1 MKYLFLFTLLLFKS
15 QEIISQAKD
24 SSTFQDN
31 LLRLW
36 GEVSEE
42 IPEHRGKKGLILLK
56 FNGDNSF
63 QAYINSDFGPFVLQS
78 GNWQLKNK
86 IITFNVL
93 KTERDTKDKK
103 TYIKSRLLDKDMG
116 VVEYILIKLDE
127 KNLVLKKTNSEN
139 QLTFNHSKFNYFPKK
154 TQQIKE
160 NSTTNIETIQNQ
172 LNACLNDS
180 TGALLT
186 YPGKILS
193 KTLKSSDY
201 SEESIKI
208 LWKILEKHKTNYYTY
223 LIIGTTNRKEFIPPL
238 KKLVDSFSD
247 CRNDDLCYCINRALA
262 RLGDKE
268 SINRS
273 IQYYLMDNR
282 MEYEKAGRLNDIM
295 YIKQYQLLDIILP
308 LLKSNGF
315 VPDFSK
321 NRKNG
326 VSVRRHA
333 MDAIND
339 LFLDFPKQDRGI
351 GEYSDEQV
359 QTTIE
364 LLKNPTKYKLN
375 K

>member
-127 KNLVLKKTNSEN
+127 KNKTLRDIFRFNLLIQKNEMSRDPFQSVFLERDKLVVETNE
-139 QLTFNHSKFNYFPKK
+139 LG
-154 TQQIKE
+154 I
-160 NSTTNIETIQNQ
+160 
-172 LNACLNDS
+172 NAC
-180 TGALLT
+180 
-186 YPGKILS
+186 
-193 KTLKSSDY
+193 
-201 SEESIKI
+201 
-208 LWKILEKHKTNYYTY
+208 
-223 LIIGTTNRKEFIPPL
+223 
-238 KKLVDSFSD
+238 
-247 CRNDDLCYCINRALA
+247 
-262 RLGDKE
+262 
-268 SINRS
+268 
-273 IQYYLMDNR
+273 
-282 MEYEKAGRLNDIM
+282 
-295 YIKQYQLLDIILP
+295 
-308 LLKSNGF
+308 
-315 VPDFSK
+315 
-321 NRKNG
+321 
-326 VSVRRHA
+326 
-333 MDAIND
+333 
-339 LFLDFPKQDRGI
+339 
-351 GEYSDEQV
+351 
-359 QTTIE
+359 
-364 LLKNPTKYKLN
+364 
-375 K
+375 